1 MPATLSW
8 LDFDAAEREQ
18 TQRILAL
25 FQEKESRDELGLGG
39 IRDSIADQLFPGTS
53 TIQTRL
59 RYMLFV
65 PWMYRL
71 LEEQRISSADIAS
84 KARKFEL
91 SLTAPLLDSDDRAGV
106 FGRLAGGDLKRLPSS
121 VYWAGLGSW
130 GIRKFHG
137 SLYEYYRSLDVI
149 YRRRVVHKR
158 DDGEREPDPSHLT
171 WDPGLIDPP
180 PKFPSDLSFE
190 LSREEA
196 DYLQER
202 LALSQNNSLIG
213 HLAIHG
219 KPAVVDYPWEHP
231 QLGTFRAEHR
241 ELLEHARIFS
251 EVMYGA
257 ALVYN
262 VLLSELRNRREW
274 ISKHRDL
281 LAEWEQTV
289 DRKAATA
296 WALPQFWQLVMNHGY
311 SIGLR
316 TRRFV
321 ERWAAFVVSGRK
333 KLADIE
339 EVRELVRSR
348 EQGLKS
354 TKSRFLNRRAL
365 DQWGGAAALRRRS
378 FRWPITSRLLNDLL
392 VGLKAEKGRAHA

>member
-65 PWMYRL
+65 PWMYRFQ
-71 LEEQRISSADIAS
+71 ETQRISSADIAS

-130 GIRKFHG
+130 GIRKFRG

-149 YRRRVVHKR
+149 YRRRAVKKG
-158 DDGEREPDPSHLT
+158 DDGEHEPDPSHLT
-171 WDPGLIDPP
+171 WDPGLINPP
-180 PKFPSDLSFE
+180 PNFPSDLSFE

-202 LALSQNNSLIG
+202 LALSQNTSLIG
-213 HLAIHG
+213 HLAVHG

-231 QLGTFRAEHR
+231 QLGSFLPEHK

-262 VLLSELRNRREW
+262 VLLSELRNRKEW
-274 ISKHRDL
+274 IGKHREL

-289 DRKAATA
+289 DHKAATA
-296 WALPQFWQLVMNHGY
+296 WTLPRFWQLVMNHGY
-311 SIGLR
+311 AIGLP

-348 EQGLKS
+348 EKGLKS

-365 DQWGGAAALRRRS
+365 DQWGGAAALRRLS
-378 FRWPITSRLLNDLL
+378 FRWPITSRLLNDLYA
-392 VGLKAEKGRAHA
+392 GLKAEKARPHA